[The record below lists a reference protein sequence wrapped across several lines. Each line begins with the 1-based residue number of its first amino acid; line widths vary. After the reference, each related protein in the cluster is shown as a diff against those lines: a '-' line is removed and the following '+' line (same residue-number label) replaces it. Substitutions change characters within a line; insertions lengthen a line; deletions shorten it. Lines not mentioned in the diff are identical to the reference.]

1 MKIVIA
7 GAGIGGLT
15 AAMCLRRAGFDVE
28 VFESVS
34 ELKPLGVGIN
44 IQAGAVRIL
53 SSLGMEPALAATGI
67 ETRELRYANRHGQTI
82 WADPR
87 GRHAG
92 LPWPQFSIHR
102 GELQMILFETAKK
115 IAGADKIKFGRRI
128 STFEQRGSKVVAT
141 FVDRDGQVV
150 ETSESDIL
158 IGADGIHSAV
168 RAHFH
173 PNEGPPKW
181 QGILMWRGVTVG
193 KPFLGG
199 ATMVQAGHHTQKFVC
214 YPISRAHAE
223 RGEALINWICD
234 LHMGDGAMLPREDW
248 NRPGKLEDFLPRFRD
263 WKFDWLDVPEVIRK
277 AHTILE
283 FPMVDRDPLP
293 RWSHG
298 RITLLGDAA
307 HPMYPIGS
315 NGASQAIID
324 GEAITQELAAGRRS
338 RSGLAA
344 LRKAPAAAD
353 GAHRREQPPQGHRH
367 HARHRRGTRAAGL
380 LEPRCRAAAAGA
392 GEDRRRL
399 QAARGAGP
407 RDLAQAGEWRNKKPA
422 LVRTG
427 RGSGLTRPLHRRPP
441 LRGIW
446 LR

>member
-1 MKIVIA
+1 MKIIIA

-15 AAMCLRRAGFDVE
+15 AAMCLHRAGHDVQVYE
-28 VFESVS
+28 AVS
-34 ELKPLGVGIN
+34 ELRPLGVGIN

-53 SSLGMEPALAATGI
+53 CNLGLEPALAATAI

-102 GELQMILFETAKK
+102 GELQMILFNAAKEML
-115 IAGADKIKFGRRI
+115 GADRIRLGRRI
-128 STFEQRGSKVVAT
+128 ARFAQHHDKVSAQ
-141 FVDRDGQVV
+141 FVDRDGLPV
-150 ETSESDIL
+150 ENAEADLL

-168 RAHFH
+168 RAHYY
-173 PNEGPPKW
+173 PDEGPPKW

-193 KPFLGG
+193 KPYLGG
-199 ATMVQAGHHTQKFVC
+199 NTMVQAGHHNQKFVC

-234 LHMGDGAMLPREDW
+234 LYMGDGALPSREDW
-248 NRPGKLEDFLPRFRD
+248 NKPGRLEDFLPRFAD
-263 WKFDWLDVPEVIRK
+263 WNFGWLDVPEVIRN

-283 FPMVDRDPLP
+283 FPMIDRDPLP

-315 NGASQAIID
+315 NGASQAILD
-324 GEAITQELAAGRRS
+324 GGAITQELAVGDDPEK
-338 RSGLAA
+338 A
-344 LRKAPAAAD
+344 LRRYEE
-353 GAHRREQPPQGHRH
+353 RRLPPTARIVESNRRKGIDVMLDIVEQRAPQGFTDLESVLPAEELEKIVGDYKKLVTQDRE
-367 HARHRRGTRAAGL
+367 TL
-380 LEPRCRAAAAGA
+380 LKLAAAA
-392 GEDRRRL
+392 
-399 QAARGAGP
+399 P
-407 RDLAQAGEWRNKKPA
+407 
-422 LVRTG
+422 
-427 RGSGLTRPLHRRPP
+427 
-441 LRGIW
+441 
-446 LR
+446 

>member
-15 AAMCLRRAGFDVE
+15 AAMCLKRAGFDVE
-28 VFESVS
+28 VFEAVG
-34 ELKPLGVGIN
+34 ELRPLGVGIN

-53 SSLGMEPALAATGI
+53 SGLGMEPALAATGI

-102 GELQMILFETAKK
+102 GELQMILFERAKK
-115 IAGADKIKFGRRI
+115 IVGADNIKFGRRI
-128 STFEQRGSKVVAT
+128 STFEQKGEKVVAT
-141 FVDRDGQVV
+141 FIDRNGTTVDTTEADV
-150 ETSESDIL
+150 L
-158 IGADGIHSAV
+158 IGADGLHSMV
-168 RAHFH
+168 RAHFY

-214 YPISRAHAE
+214 YPISHAHNE
-223 RGEALINWICD
+223 KGEALINWICD

-248 NRPGKLEDFLPRFRD
+248 NRPGKLEDFLPRFKD
-263 WKFDWLDVPEVIRK
+263 WKFGWLDVPEVIRS

-324 GEAITQELAAGRRS
+324 GEAITQELSAGDDPE
-338 RSGLAA
+338 AA
-344 LRKAPAAAD
+344 LQRY
-353 GAHRREQPPQGHRH
+353 E
-367 HARHRRGTRAAGL
+367 
-380 LEPRCRAAAAGA
+380 
-392 GEDRRRL
+392 RRRL
-399 QAARGAGP
+399 PPMARIVESNRRKGIDVMLDIVEERAPEGFDNLDTVLP
-407 RDLAQAGEWRNKKPA
+407 PQELEKIVADYKQLVAQDRETLLKLANAQ
-422 LVRTG
+422 
-427 RGSGLTRPLHRRPP
+427 
-441 LRGIW
+441 
-446 LR
+446 

>member
-1 MKIVIA
+1 MKIIIA

-15 AAMCLRRAGFDVE
+15 AAMCLHRAGHDVTVYE
-28 VFESVS
+28 AVS
-34 ELKPLGVGIN
+34 EMRPLGVGIN

-53 SSLGMEPALAATGI
+53 CSLGLEPALAATAI
-67 ETRELRYANRHGQTI
+67 ETRELRYASRHGQTI

-102 GELQMILFETAKK
+102 GELQMILVHAAREML
-115 IAGADKIKFGRRI
+115 GADRIRMGRRI
-128 STFEQRGSKVVAT
+128 ARFAQHHGKVSAQ
-141 FVDRDGQVV
+141 FVDRDGMPV
-150 ETSESDIL
+150 ENVEADIL

-168 RAHFH
+168 RAQYY
-173 PNEGPPKW
+173 PDEGPPKW

-199 ATMVQAGHHTQKFVC
+199 NTMVQAGHHNQKFVC

-234 LHMGDGAMLPREDW
+234 LHMGDGALPSREDW
-248 NRPGKLEDFLPRFRD
+248 NKPGRLEDFLPRFAD
-263 WKFDWLDVPEVIRK
+263 WNFGWLDVPEVIRN

-315 NGASQAIID
+315 NGASQAILD
-324 GEAITQELAAGRRS
+324 GEAIMQELAVGDDPELALKRYEERRLPPTARIVES
-338 RSGLAA
+338 NRRKGIDVMLDIVEQRAPQGFTDLATVLPADELEKIVGDYKKLVTQDRETLLKLAA
-344 LRKAPAAAD
+344 
-353 GAHRREQPPQGHRH
+353 
-367 HARHRRGTRAAGL
+367 
-380 LEPRCRAAAAGA
+380 
-392 GEDRRRL
+392 
-399 QAARGAGP
+399 
-407 RDLAQAGEWRNKKPA
+407 AQ
-422 LVRTG
+422 
-427 RGSGLTRPLHRRPP
+427 
-441 LRGIW
+441 
-446 LR
+446 

>member
-1 MKIVIA
+1 MKIVIV

-15 AAMCLRRAGFDVE
+15 AAMCLKRAGFDVE
-28 VFESVS
+28 VMEAVS

-53 SSLGMEPALAATGI
+53 SGLGLEPALAATAI

-102 GELQMILFETAKK
+102 GELQMILFDAAKK
-115 IAGADKIKFGRRI
+115 MLGADKIRMNRRI
-128 STFEQRGSKVVAT
+128 DRFEQKGSTVVAS
-141 FVDRDGQVV
+141 FVDRSGATV
-150 ETSESDIL
+150 ETTQSDIL
-158 IGADGIHSAV
+158 VAADGIHSAV
-168 RAHFH
+168 RAHFF

-193 KPFLGG
+193 KPYLGG
-199 ATMVQAGHHTQKFVC
+199 NTMVQAGHHTQKFVC
-214 YPISRAHAE
+214 YPISRKHAD

-248 NRPGKLEDFLPRFRD
+248 NRPGKLEDFLPRFKD
-263 WKFDWLDVPEVIRK
+263 WKFDWLDVPDVIRS

-324 GEAITQELAAGRRS
+324 GEAITQELLAG
-338 RSGLAA
+338 GDPEAA
-344 LRKAPAAAD
+344 LDRYEKRRLAPMARIVDSNRRKGID
-353 GAHRREQPPQGHRH
+353 IMLDIVEQRAPQGFTDLDTVLPPAELEKIVADYKRLVTQD
-367 HARHRRGTRAAGL
+367 RETL
-380 LEPRCRAAAAGA
+380 LK
-392 GEDRRRL
+392 
-399 QAARGAGP
+399 
-407 RDLAQAGEWRNKKPA
+407 LANAQ
-422 LVRTG
+422 
-427 RGSGLTRPLHRRPP
+427 
-441 LRGIW
+441 
-446 LR
+446 

>member
-15 AAMCLRRAGFDVE
+15 AAMCLHRAGFEVE
-28 VFESVS
+28 VFEAVN

-53 SSLGMEPALAATGI
+53 SGLGLEPALAATGI

-102 GELQMILFETAKK
+102 GELQMILFDA
-115 IAGADKIKFGRRI
+115 ARRMLGADRI
-128 STFEQRGSKVVAT
+128 RLGQRLTDFEQRGGKVHVRFGANT
-141 FVDRDGQVV
+141 VDADL
-150 ETSESDIL
+150 L
-158 IGADGIHSAV
+158 IGADGIHSTV
-168 RAHFH
+168 RAQFY
-173 PNEGPPKW
+173 PDEGPPKW

-193 KPFLGG
+193 KPYLGG

-234 LHMGDGAMLPREDW
+234 IYQGPHAAPPREDW
-248 NRPGKLEDFLPRFRD
+248 NKPGKLADFLPRYAGWDFG
-263 WKFDWLDVPEVIRK
+263 WLNVPDVIRN
-277 AHTILE
+277 AHAIFE

-315 NGASQAIID
+315 NGASQSIID
-324 GEAITQELAAGRRS
+324 GEAITQELSAGDDPERALRRYEERRLPPMARIVES
-338 RSGLAA
+338 NRRKGIDVMLDIVEERAPQGFSDLETVLPANELERIVGDYKKLAA
-344 LRKAPAAAD
+344 QD
-353 GAHRREQPPQGHRH
+353 RETLMRLAGHH
-367 HARHRRGTRAAGL
+367 
-380 LEPRCRAAAAGA
+380 
-392 GEDRRRL
+392 
-399 QAARGAGP
+399 Q
-407 RDLAQAGEWRNKKPA
+407 
-422 LVRTG
+422 
-427 RGSGLTRPLHRRPP
+427 
-441 LRGIW
+441 
-446 LR
+446 

>member
-1 MKIVIA
+1 MKIAIA

-15 AAMCLRRAGFDVE
+15 AAMCLHRAGFDVE
-28 VFESVS
+28 VFEAVS

-53 SSLGMEPALAATGI
+53 SGLGLQPALAATAI

-102 GELQMILFETAKK
+102 GELQMILYHAAEQMLG
-115 IAGADKIKFGRRI
+115 AGRIKFGRRI
-128 STFEQRGSKVVAT
+128 AGFEQKGTTVTARFA
-141 FVDRDGQVV
+141 DRDGAIV
-150 ETSESDIL
+150 ETTRADIL

-193 KPFLGG
+193 KPYLGG
-199 ATMVQAGHHTQKFVC
+199 NTMVQAGHHNQKFVC

-234 LHMGDGAMLPREDW
+234 LHMGDDAMLPREDW
-248 NRPGKLEDFLPRFRD
+248 NRPGKLADFLPRFED
-263 WKFDWLDVPEVIRK
+263 WNFGWLDVPGVIRS
-277 AHTILE
+277 AHAIFE

-293 RWSHG
+293 GWSHG
-298 RITLLGDAA
+298 RVTLLGDAA

-315 NGASQAIID
+315 NGASQAILD
-324 GEAITQELAAGRRS
+324 GEAITQELIAG
-338 RSGLAA
+338 GDPEAA
-344 LRKAPAAAD
+344 LQRY
-353 GAHRREQPPQGHRH
+353 E
-367 HARHRRGTRAAGL
+367 
-380 LEPRCRAAAAGA
+380 
-392 GEDRRRL
+392 RRRL
-399 QAARGAGP
+399 PPTAGIVESNRRKGIDVMLDIVEQRAPQGFADLESVLPSDELERIVGDYKRLAAQDRETLLK
-407 RDLAQAGEWRNKKPA
+407 LASAQ
-422 LVRTG
+422 
-427 RGSGLTRPLHRRPP
+427 
-441 LRGIW
+441 
-446 LR
+446 

>member
-1 MKIVIA
+1 MKIIIA

-15 AAMCLRRAGFDVE
+15 AAMCLHRAGHDVQVYE
-28 VFESVS
+28 AVS
-34 ELKPLGVGIN
+34 EMRPLGVGIN

-53 SSLGMEPALAATGI
+53 CSLGLEPALAATAI

-102 GELQMILFETAKK
+102 GELQMILVHAAREML
-115 IAGADKIKFGRRI
+115 GADRIRMGRRI
-128 STFEQRGSKVVAT
+128 ARFAQHHDKVSAQ
-141 FVDRDGQVV
+141 FVDRDGMPV
-150 ETSESDIL
+150 ENVEADIL

-168 RAHFH
+168 RAHYY
-173 PNEGPPKW
+173 PDEGPPKW

-193 KPFLGG
+193 KPYLGG
-199 ATMVQAGHHTQKFVC
+199 NTMVQAGHHNQKFVC
-214 YPISRAHAE
+214 YPISRAYAD

-234 LHMGDGAMLPREDW
+234 LHMGDGALPSREDW
-248 NRPGKLEDFLPRFRD
+248 NKPGRLEDFLPRFAD
-263 WKFDWLDVPEVIRK
+263 WNFGWLDVPEVIRN

-315 NGASQAIID
+315 NGASQAILD
-324 GEAITQELAAGRRS
+324 GEAITQELAVGDDPELALKRYEERRLPPTARIVES
-338 RSGLAA
+338 NRRKGIDVMLDIVEQRAPQGFTDLETVLPADELEKIVGDYKKLVTQDRETLLKLAA
-344 LRKAPAAAD
+344 TSK
-353 GAHRREQPPQGHRH
+353 
-367 HARHRRGTRAAGL
+367 
-380 LEPRCRAAAAGA
+380 
-392 GEDRRRL
+392 
-399 QAARGAGP
+399 
-407 RDLAQAGEWRNKKPA
+407 
-422 LVRTG
+422 
-427 RGSGLTRPLHRRPP
+427 
-441 LRGIW
+441 
-446 LR
+446 

>member
-15 AAMCLRRAGFDVE
+15 AAMCLTRAGFDVE
-28 VFESVS
+28 VLDQVS

-115 IAGADKIKFGRRI
+115 IVGADKIKFGRRI
-128 STFEQRGSKVVAT
+128 SSFEQKGAKVVAT
-141 FVDRDGQVV
+141 FVDRDGNTV
-150 ETSESDIL
+150 ETTESDIL

-168 RAHFH
+168 RARFY

-193 KPFLGG
+193 KPYLGG
-199 ATMVQAGHHTQKFVC
+199 NTMVQAGHHTQKFVC

-223 RGEALINWICD
+223 KGEALINWICD

-248 NRPGKLEDFLPRFRD
+248 NRPGKLEDFLPRFAD

-324 GEAITQELAAGRRS
+324 GEAITQELSAG
-338 RSGLAA
+338 GDPEAA
-344 LRKAPAAAD
+344 LQRYEKRRLPPMARIVESNRRKGIDIMLDIVEERAPQGFKSLDAVL
-353 GAHRREQPPQGHRH
+353 PPQELEKIVADYKQLVAQDRE
-367 HARHRRGTRAAGL
+367 TL
-380 LEPRCRAAAAGA
+380 LK
-392 GEDRRRL
+392 
-399 QAARGAGP
+399 
-407 RDLAQAGEWRNKKPA
+407 LAKAQ
-422 LVRTG
+422 
-427 RGSGLTRPLHRRPP
+427 
-441 LRGIW
+441 
-446 LR
+446 

>member
-7 GAGIGGLT
+7 GAGIGGLV
-15 AAMCLRRAGFDVE
+15 AAMCLHRAGFDVKVYE
-28 VFESVS
+28 AVG

-53 SSLGMEPALAATGI
+53 CGLGLEPALAATAI

-102 GELQMILFETAKK
+102 GELQMILFNAARELL
-115 IAGADKIKFGRRI
+115 GADRLRFGRRI
-128 STFEQRGSKVVAT
+128 TRFAQHHGKVSAQ
-141 FVDRDGQVV
+141 FVDRDGMPV
-150 ETSESDIL
+150 ENAEADIL

-168 RAHFH
+168 RGQFY
-173 PNEGPPKW
+173 PDEGPPKW

-193 KPFLGG
+193 KPYLGG

-214 YPISRAHAE
+214 YPISRLHAD

-234 LHMGDGAMLPREDW
+234 LHMGDGALPSREDW
-248 NRPGKLEDFLPRFRD
+248 NKPGRLADFLPRFAD
-263 WKFDWLDVPEVIRK
+263 WKFDWLDVPEVIRT

-283 FPMVDRDPLP
+283 FPMIDRDPLP

-324 GEAITQELAAGRRS
+324 GEAITQELLATADPEIALKRYEERRLPPMARIVDS
-338 RSGLAA
+338 NR
-344 LRKAPAAAD
+344 RKGID
-353 GAHRREQPPQGHRH
+353 IMLDIVEQRAPQGFTDLESVLPAQELEQIVGDYKRLV
-367 HARHRRGTRAAGL
+367 AQDRETL
-380 LEPRCRAAAAGA
+380 LK
-392 GEDRRRL
+392 
-399 QAARGAGP
+399 
-407 RDLAQAGEWRNKKPA
+407 LANAQ
-422 LVRTG
+422 
-427 RGSGLTRPLHRRPP
+427 
-441 LRGIW
+441 
-446 LR
+446 

>member
-7 GAGIGGLT
+7 GAGIGGLV
-15 AAMCLRRAGFDVE
+15 AAMCLHRAGFDVE
-28 VFESVS
+28 VFEAVGT
-34 ELKPLGVGIN
+34 LKPLGVGIN

-53 SSLGMEPALAATGI
+53 SGLGLEPALAATAI

-102 GELQMILFETAKK
+102 GELQMILFHA
-115 IAGADKIKFGRRI
+115 ARQMLGADRIKFGRRI
-128 STFEQRGSKVVAT
+128 SRFAQKGAKVTAH
-141 FVDRDGQVV
+141 FVDRNGQPADDV
-150 ETSESDIL
+150 ETDIL

-173 PNEGPPKW
+173 PGEGPPKW

-193 KPFLGG
+193 KPFLDG

-214 YPISRAHAE
+214 YPVSRAHAE

-248 NRPGKLEDFLPRFRD
+248 NRPGKLADFLPRFES
-263 WKFDWLDVPEVIRK
+263 WNFGWLDVPGVIRA

-293 RWSHG
+293 GWSHG

-315 NGASQAIID
+315 NGASQAILD
-324 GEAITQELAAGRRS
+324 GEAITQELSAG
-338 RSGLAA
+338 GDPEAA
-344 LRKAPAAAD
+344 LQRY
-353 GAHRREQPPQGHRH
+353 E
-367 HARHRRGTRAAGL
+367 
-380 LEPRCRAAAAGA
+380 
-392 GEDRRRL
+392 RRRL
-399 QAARGAGP
+399 PPTAAIVQSNRAKGLDVMLDIVEQRAPQGFT
-407 RDLAQAGEWRNKKPA
+407 DLQSVLPADELEKIVGDYKKLAAQDRETLLKLANSQKEN
-422 LVRTG
+422 
-427 RGSGLTRPLHRRPP
+427 RPS
-441 LRGIW
+441 
-446 LR
+446 

>member
-1 MKIVIA
+1 MGTIKIAIA

-15 AAMCLRRAGFDVE
+15 AAMCLHRAGFEVE
-28 VFESVS
+28 VFEAVT
-34 ELKPLGVGIN
+34 ELRPLGVGIN

-53 SSLGMEPALAATGI
+53 SGLGLEPALAATGI

-102 GELQMILFETAKK
+102 GELQMILFEAARHMLGTGG
-115 IAGADKIKFGRRI
+115 IRLGRRL
-128 STFEQRGSKVVAT
+128 TGFEQRGNKVRVHFGA
-141 FVDRDGQVV
+141 DAV
-150 ETSESDIL
+150 EADIL

-168 RAHFH
+168 RAQLY
-173 PNEGPPKW
+173 PDEGPPKW

-193 KPFLGG
+193 KPYLGG

-234 LHMGDGAMLPREDW
+234 LYQGEHATPPREDW
-248 NRPGKLEDFLPRFRD
+248 NKPGRLEDFLPRYAGWNFG
-263 WKFDWLDVPEVIRK
+263 WLDVPDVIRN
-277 AHTILE
+277 AHSIFE

-298 RITLLGDAA
+298 HVTLLGDAA

-315 NGASQAIID
+315 NGASQSIID
-324 GEAITQELAAGRRS
+324 GEAIAQELAAGDDPQKALQRYEERRLPPMARIVES
-338 RSGLAA
+338 NRRKGIDIMLDIVEERAPQGFAELETVLPFDELERIVGDYKKLAA
-344 LRKAPAAAD
+344 QDRETLLRLA
-353 GAHRREQPPQGHRH
+353 GHH
-367 HARHRRGTRAAGL
+367 
-380 LEPRCRAAAAGA
+380 
-392 GEDRRRL
+392 
-399 QAARGAGP
+399 Q
-407 RDLAQAGEWRNKKPA
+407 
-422 LVRTG
+422 
-427 RGSGLTRPLHRRPP
+427 
-441 LRGIW
+441 
-446 LR
+446 

>member
-15 AAMCLRRAGFDVE
+15 AAMCLHRAGFEVE
-28 VFESVS
+28 VFEAVN
-34 ELKPLGVGIN
+34 ELRPLGVGIN

-53 SSLGMEPALAATGI
+53 SGLGLEPALAATGI

-102 GELQMILFETAKK
+102 GELQMILFDAARKTL
-115 IAGADKIKFGRRI
+115 GADRIKLGRRL
-128 STFEQRGSKVVAT
+128 TGLAQRGNRAIARFADDT
-141 FVDRDGQVV
+141 V
-150 ETSESDIL
+150 EADIL

-168 RAHFH
+168 RAHFY
-173 PNEGPPKW
+173 PGEGPPKW

-193 KPFLGG
+193 KPYLGG

-234 LHMGDGAMLPREDW
+234 LYQGPHAAPPREDW
-248 NRPGKLEDFLPRFRD
+248 NKPGKLADFLPRYAGWDFG
-263 WKFDWLDVPEVIRK
+263 WLNVPEVIRN
-277 AHTILE
+277 AHAIFE

-315 NGASQAIID
+315 NGASQSIID
-324 GEAITQELAAGRRS
+324 GEAIAQELSAGDDPEKALRRYEECRLPPMARIVES
-338 RSGLAA
+338 NRRKGIDVMLDIVEERAPQGFSDVHAVLPADELERIVGDYKKLAA
-344 LRKAPAAAD
+344 QD
-353 GAHRREQPPQGHRH
+353 RETLMRLAGHH
-367 HARHRRGTRAAGL
+367 
-380 LEPRCRAAAAGA
+380 P
-392 GEDRRRL
+392 
-399 QAARGAGP
+399 
-407 RDLAQAGEWRNKKPA
+407 
-422 LVRTG
+422 
-427 RGSGLTRPLHRRPP
+427 
-441 LRGIW
+441 
-446 LR
+446 

>member
-15 AAMCLRRAGFDVE
+15 AAMCLHRAGFEVE
-28 VFESVS
+28 VFEAVN
-34 ELKPLGVGIN
+34 ELRPLGVGIN

-53 SSLGMEPALAATGI
+53 SGLGLEPALAATGI

-102 GELQMILFETAKK
+102 GELQMILFDAARKTL
-115 IAGADKIKFGRRI
+115 GADRIKLGRRL
-128 STFEQRGSKVVAT
+128 TGLAQRGNRAIARFADDT
-141 FVDRDGQVV
+141 V
-150 ETSESDIL
+150 EADIL

-168 RAHFH
+168 RAHFY
-173 PNEGPPKW
+173 PDEGPPKW

-193 KPFLGG
+193 KPYLGG

-234 LHMGDGAMLPREDW
+234 LYQGPHAAPPREDW
-248 NRPGKLEDFLPRFRD
+248 NKPGKLADFLPRYAGWDFG
-263 WKFDWLDVPEVIRK
+263 WLNVPEVIRN
-277 AHTILE
+277 AHAIFE

-315 NGASQAIID
+315 NGASQSIID
-324 GEAITQELAAGRRS
+324 GEALAQELS
-338 RSGLAA
+338 RGSDPEQA
-344 LRKAPAAAD
+344 LRRYD
-353 GAHRREQPPQGHRH
+353 ER
-367 HARHRRGTRAAGL
+367 
-380 LEPRCRAAAAGA
+380 
-392 GEDRRRL
+392 
-399 QAARGAGP
+399 
-407 RDLAQAGEWRNKKPA
+407 
-422 LVRTG
+422 
-427 RGSGLTRPLHRRPP
+427 RRPP
-441 LRGIW
+441 MARIVESNRRKGIDVM
-446 LR
+446 LDIVEERAPQGFSDVHAVLPADELERIVGDYKKLAAQDRETLMRLAGHHP

>member
-1 MKIVIA
+1 MKIIIA

-15 AAMCLRRAGFDVE
+15 AAMCLHRAGHDVTVYE
-28 VFESVS
+28 AVS
-34 ELKPLGVGIN
+34 EMRPLGVGIN

-53 SSLGMEPALAATGI
+53 CSLGLEPALAATAI

-102 GELQMILFETAKK
+102 GELQMILVHAAREMLGTDR
-115 IAGADKIKFGRRI
+115 IRMGRRI
-128 STFEQRGSKVVAT
+128 ARFAQHHDKVSAQ
-141 FVDRDGQVV
+141 FVDRDGMPV
-150 ETSESDIL
+150 ENVEADIL

-168 RAHFH
+168 RAHYY
-173 PNEGPPKW
+173 PDEGPPKW

-199 ATMVQAGHHTQKFVC
+199 NTMVQAGHHNQKFVC

-234 LHMGDGAMLPREDW
+234 LHMGDGALPSREDW
-248 NRPGKLEDFLPRFRD
+248 NKPGRLEDFLPRFAD
-263 WKFDWLDVPEVIRK
+263 WNFGWLDVPEVIRN

-315 NGASQAIID
+315 NGASQAILD
-324 GEAITQELAAGRRS
+324 GEAITQELAVGDDPEAALKRYEERRLPPTARIVES
-338 RSGLAA
+338 NRRKGIDVMLDIVEQRAPQGFTDLESVLPADELEKIVGDYKKLVTQDRETLLKLAA
-344 LRKAPAAAD
+344 
-353 GAHRREQPPQGHRH
+353 
-367 HARHRRGTRAAGL
+367 
-380 LEPRCRAAAAGA
+380 
-392 GEDRRRL
+392 
-399 QAARGAGP
+399 
-407 RDLAQAGEWRNKKPA
+407 AQ
-422 LVRTG
+422 
-427 RGSGLTRPLHRRPP
+427 
-441 LRGIW
+441 
-446 LR
+446 

>member
-1 MKIVIA
+1 MKIIIA

-15 AAMCLRRAGFDVE
+15 AAMCLHRAGHDVHVYE
-28 VFESVS
+28 AVS
-34 ELKPLGVGIN
+34 EMRPLGVGIN

-53 SSLGMEPALAATGI
+53 CSLGLEPALAATAI

-102 GELQMILFETAKK
+102 GELQMILLDAAKK
-115 IAGADKIKFGRRI
+115 MLGADRIRLGRRI
-128 STFEQRGSKVVAT
+128 ARFAQHHGKVSAH
-141 FVDRDGQVV
+141 FVDRDGMPA
-150 ETSESDIL
+150 ENTESDLL

-168 RAHFH
+168 RAYFY
-173 PNEGPPKW
+173 PDEGPPKW

-199 ATMVQAGHHTQKFVC
+199 NTMVQAGHHNQKFVC

-234 LHMGDGAMLPREDW
+234 LHMGDGALPSREDW
-248 NRPGKLEDFLPRFRD
+248 NKPGRLEDFLPRFAD
-263 WKFDWLDVPEVIRK
+263 WNFGWLDVPEVIRN

-315 NGASQAIID
+315 NGASQAILD
-324 GEAITQELAAGRRS
+324 GEAITQELAVGDDPEVALRRYEERRLPPTARIVDS
-338 RSGLAA
+338 NRRKGIDVMLDIVEQRAPQGFTDLESVLPSDELEKIVGDYKKLVTQDRETLLKLAA
-344 LRKAPAAAD
+344 ASK
-353 GAHRREQPPQGHRH
+353 
-367 HARHRRGTRAAGL
+367 
-380 LEPRCRAAAAGA
+380 
-392 GEDRRRL
+392 
-399 QAARGAGP
+399 
-407 RDLAQAGEWRNKKPA
+407 
-422 LVRTG
+422 
-427 RGSGLTRPLHRRPP
+427 
-441 LRGIW
+441 
-446 LR
+446 

>member
-1 MKIVIA
+1 MKIIIA

-15 AAMCLRRAGFDVE
+15 AAMCLHRAGHDVQVYE
-28 VFESVS
+28 AVS
-34 ELKPLGVGIN
+34 EMRPLGVGIN

-53 SSLGMEPALAATGI
+53 CSLGLEPALAATAI

-102 GELQMILFETAKK
+102 GELQMILVHAAREML
-115 IAGADKIKFGRRI
+115 GADRIRMGRRI
-128 STFEQRGSKVVAT
+128 ADFAQHGAT
-141 FVDRDGQVV
+141 VTARFADRDGAIV
-150 ETSESDIL
+150 EEATADLL
-158 IGADGIHSAV
+158 IAADGIHSAV
-168 RAHFH
+168 RARYY

-193 KPFLGG
+193 KPYLGG
-199 ATMVQAGHHTQKFVC
+199 ATMVQAGHHNQKFVC

-234 LHMGDGAMLPREDW
+234 LHMGDGALPSREDW
-248 NRPGKLEDFLPRFRD
+248 NKPGRLEDFLPRFAD
-263 WKFDWLDVPEVIRK
+263 WNFGWLDVPDVIRN

-315 NGASQAIID
+315 NGASQAILD
-324 GEAITQELAAGRRS
+324 GEAITQELAVGDDPEAALKRYEERRLPPTARIVES
-338 RSGLAA
+338 NRRKGIDVMLDIVEQRAPQGFTDLETVLPSDELEKIVGDYKKLVTQDRETLLKLAA
-344 LRKAPAAAD
+344 AS
-353 GAHRREQPPQGHRH
+353 
-367 HARHRRGTRAAGL
+367 T
-380 LEPRCRAAAAGA
+380 
-392 GEDRRRL
+392 
-399 QAARGAGP
+399 
-407 RDLAQAGEWRNKKPA
+407 
-422 LVRTG
+422 
-427 RGSGLTRPLHRRPP
+427 
-441 LRGIW
+441 
-446 LR
+446 

>member
-7 GAGIGGLT
+7 GAGIGGLV
-15 AAMCLRRAGFDVE
+15 AAMCLHRAGFDVKVYE
-28 VFESVS
+28 AVG

-53 SSLGMEPALAATGI
+53 CGLGLEPALAATAI

-102 GELQMILFETAKK
+102 GELQMILFNAAREML
-115 IAGADKIKFGRRI
+115 GADRLRFGRRI
-128 STFEQRGSKVVAT
+128 TRFAQHHGKVSAQ
-141 FVDRDGQVV
+141 FVDRDGMPV
-150 ETSESDIL
+150 ENAEADIL

-168 RAHFH
+168 RGQFY
-173 PNEGPPKW
+173 PDEGPPKW

-193 KPFLGG
+193 KPYLGG
-199 ATMVQAGHHTQKFVC
+199 ATLVQAGHHTQKFVC
-214 YPISRAHAE
+214 YPISRVHAD

-234 LHMGDGAMLPREDW
+234 LHMGDGALPSREDW
-248 NRPGKLEDFLPRFRD
+248 NKPGRLADFLPRFAD
-263 WKFDWLDVPEVIRK
+263 WKFDWLDVPEVIRT

-283 FPMVDRDPLP
+283 FPMIDRDPLP

-324 GEAITQELAAGRRS
+324 GEAITQELLATADPEIALKRYEERRLPPMARIVDS
-338 RSGLAA
+338 NR
-344 LRKAPAAAD
+344 RKGID
-353 GAHRREQPPQGHRH
+353 IMLDIVEQRAPQGFTDLESVLPAQELEQIVGDYKRLV
-367 HARHRRGTRAAGL
+367 AQDRETL
-380 LEPRCRAAAAGA
+380 LK
-392 GEDRRRL
+392 
-399 QAARGAGP
+399 
-407 RDLAQAGEWRNKKPA
+407 LANAQ
-422 LVRTG
+422 
-427 RGSGLTRPLHRRPP
+427 
-441 LRGIW
+441 
-446 LR
+446 

>member
-15 AAMCLRRAGFDVE
+15 AAMCLRRAGFE
-28 VFESVS
+28 VAVYEAVS
-34 ELKPLGVGIN
+34 ELRPLGVGIN

-53 SSLGMEPALAATGI
+53 SSLGLEPALAATGI

-102 GELQMILFETAKK
+102 GELQMILLR
-115 IAGADKIKFGRRI
+115 GAERIVGRDAIRFGRRI
-128 STFEQRGSKVVAT
+128 AGFGQKGAKVLAR
-141 FVDRDGQVV
+141 FVDRDGAAAETV
-150 ETSESDIL
+150 EADVL

-168 RAHFH
+168 RAQFH
-173 PNEGPPKW
+173 PGEGPPKW

-199 ATMVQAGHHTQKFVC
+199 NTMVQAGHHTQKFVC

-248 NRPGKLEDFLPRFRD
+248 NRPGKLADFLPRFEG
-263 WKFDWLDVPEVIRK
+263 WKFDWLDVPEVIRG
-277 AHTILE
+277 AHAIFE

-293 RWSHG
+293 AWSHG
-298 RITLLGDAA
+298 RVTLLGDAA

-315 NGASQAIID
+315 NGASQAILD
-324 GEAITQELAAGRRS
+324 GEAITQELGAGS
-338 RSGLAA
+338 DPEAA
-344 LRKAPAAAD
+344 LKRYEQRRLPPTARIVDSNRRKGID
-353 GAHRREQPPQGHRH
+353 VMLDIVEQRAPQGFTSLDTVLPPDELEQIVADYKRLVSQD
-367 HARHRRGTRAAGL
+367 RETL
-380 LEPRCRAAAAGA
+380 LRMA
-392 GEDRRRL
+392 
-399 QAARGAGP
+399 
-407 RDLAQAGEWRNKKPA
+407 AQA
-422 LVRTG
+422 
-427 RGSGLTRPLHRRPP
+427 
-441 LRGIW
+441 
-446 LR
+446 

>member
-1 MKIVIA
+1 MKIIIA

-15 AAMCLRRAGFDVE
+15 AAMCLHRAGFDVR
-28 VFESVS
+28 VFEAVG
-34 ELKPLGVGIN
+34 EMRPLGVGIN

-53 SSLGMEPALAATGI
+53 AGLGLEPALAATAI
-67 ETRELRYANRHGQTI
+67 ETRELRFANRHGQTI

-102 GELQMILFETAKK
+102 GELQMILLDAARAMLGTDR
-115 IAGADKIKFGRRI
+115 IRFGRRI
-128 STFEQRGSKVVAT
+128 ADFTQDQAKVTAR
-141 FVDRDGQVV
+141 FADRDGHIV
-150 ETSESDIL
+150 EEASGDIL

-168 RAHFH
+168 RARFH
-173 PNEGPPKW
+173 PGEGPPKW

-193 KPFLGG
+193 KPYLGG

-234 LHMGDGAMLPREDW
+234 LHMGDGGLPPREDW
-248 NRPGKLEDFLPRFRD
+248 NKPGKLEDFLPRFAD
-263 WKFDWLDVPEVIRK
+263 WSFGWLDVPEVIRK

-315 NGASQAIID
+315 NGASQAILD
-324 GEAITQELAAGRRS
+324 GEAITQELLAG
-338 RSGLAA
+338 GDPETA
-344 LRKAPAAAD
+344 LRRYEERRLPATARIVESN
-353 GAHRREQPPQGHRH
+353 RRRGIDTMLDIVEQRAPQGFTDLESVLPSDELERIVGDYKKLV
-367 HARHRRGTRAAGL
+367 AQDRETL
-380 LEPRCRAAAAGA
+380 LQMASQSAVSP
-392 GEDRRRL
+392 
-399 QAARGAGP
+399 
-407 RDLAQAGEWRNKKPA
+407 
-422 LVRTG
+422 T
-427 RGSGLTRPLHRRPP
+427 
-441 LRGIW
+441 
-446 LR
+446 

>member
-15 AAMCLRRAGFDVE
+15 AAMCLKRAGFE
-28 VFESVS
+28 VAVYEAAS
-34 ELKPLGVGIN
+34 ELRPLGVGIN

-53 SSLGMEPALAATGI
+53 SGLGLEPELAATGI

-102 GELQMILFETAKK
+102 GELQMILLG
-115 IAGADKIKFGRRI
+115 GAERILGREAIRFGRRI
-128 STFEQRGSKVVAT
+128 AGFEQKGAKVLAR
-141 FVDRDGQVV
+141 FVDRDGAAV
-150 ETSESDIL
+150 ETVEADVL

-168 RAHFH
+168 RAQFH
-173 PNEGPPKW
+173 PGEGPPKW

-199 ATMVQAGHHTQKFVC
+199 NTMVQAGHHTQKFVC

-248 NRPGKLEDFLPRFRD
+248 NRPGKLADFLPRFAG
-263 WKFDWLDVPEVIRK
+263 WKFDWLDVPEVIRS
-277 AHTILE
+277 AHAIFE

-293 RWSHG
+293 AWSHG
-298 RITLLGDAA
+298 RVTLLGDAA

-315 NGASQAIID
+315 NGASQAILD
-324 GEAITQELAAGRRS
+324 GEAIAQELGVGS
-338 RSGLAA
+338 DPEAA
-344 LRKAPAAAD
+344 LKRYEQRRLPPTARIVDSNRRKGID
-353 GAHRREQPPQGHRH
+353 VMLDIVEQRAPQGFNSLDTVLPPGELEQIVADYKRL
-367 HARHRRGTRAAGL
+367 ASQDRETL
-380 LEPRCRAAAAGA
+380 LKM
-392 GEDRRRL
+392 
-399 QAARGAGP
+399 AAR
-407 RDLAQAGEWRNKKPA
+407 
-422 LVRTG
+422 T
-427 RGSGLTRPLHRRPP
+427 
-441 LRGIW
+441 
-446 LR
+446 

>member
-1 MKIVIA
+1 MKIIIA

-15 AAMCLRRAGFDVE
+15 AAMCLHRAGHDVQVYE
-28 VFESVS
+28 AVS
-34 ELKPLGVGIN
+34 EMRPLGVGIN

-53 SSLGMEPALAATGI
+53 CSLGLEPALAATAI

-102 GELQMILFETAKK
+102 GELQMILVHAAREML
-115 IAGADKIKFGRRI
+115 GADRIRRGRRI
-128 STFEQRGSKVVAT
+128 ADFAQHGAT
-141 FVDRDGQVV
+141 VTARFADRDGTIV
-150 ETSESDIL
+150 EEATADLL
-158 IGADGIHSAV
+158 IAADGIHSAV
-168 RAHFH
+168 RARYY

-193 KPFLGG
+193 KPYLGG
-199 ATMVQAGHHTQKFVC
+199 NTMVQAGHHNQTFVC

-234 LHMGDGAMLPREDW
+234 LHMGDDALPSREDW
-248 NRPGKLEDFLPRFRD
+248 NKPGRLEDFLPRFAD
-263 WKFDWLDVPEVIRK
+263 WNFGWLDVPDVIRN

-315 NGASQAIID
+315 NGASQAILD
-324 GEAITQELAAGRRS
+324 GEAITQELAVGDDPEAALKRYEERRLPPTARIVES
-338 RSGLAA
+338 NRRKGIDVMLDIVEQRAPQGFTDLESVLPSDELEKIVGDYKKLVTQDRETLLKLAA
-344 LRKAPAAAD
+344 ASK
-353 GAHRREQPPQGHRH
+353 
-367 HARHRRGTRAAGL
+367 
-380 LEPRCRAAAAGA
+380 
-392 GEDRRRL
+392 
-399 QAARGAGP
+399 
-407 RDLAQAGEWRNKKPA
+407 
-422 LVRTG
+422 
-427 RGSGLTRPLHRRPP
+427 
-441 LRGIW
+441 
-446 LR
+446 